1 MKKIIPLLTVL
12 LLLCVACASEDIA
25 HKAVRYVKANYNDV
39 SEIILCSVDTVTLG
53 DNLEYRID
61 QAKRFGPEG
70 RVEALDSLKASL
82 DPAVLAKPTA
92 YNCCVQYNY
101 VGNFVWIQFDE
112 FGNLLTIS
120 KDRRN
125 WLLNPG
131 EDAPGYLDIVLK
143 K

>member
-1 MKKIIPLLTVL
+1 MRRLLPLL
-12 LLLCVACASEDIA
+12 LLLCFACAGEESIET
-25 HKAVRYVKANYNDV
+25 KAVQYVRANYNDV

-53 DNLEYRID
+53 DNLEYRIE

-70 RVEALDSLKASL
+70 RVEALDSLKAST

-101 VGNFVWIQFDE
+101 VGNFVWVQLNE
-112 FGNLLTIS
+112 FGDLLTIS

-131 EDAPGYLDIVLK
+131 QDVPGYLDLILK
-143 K
+143 